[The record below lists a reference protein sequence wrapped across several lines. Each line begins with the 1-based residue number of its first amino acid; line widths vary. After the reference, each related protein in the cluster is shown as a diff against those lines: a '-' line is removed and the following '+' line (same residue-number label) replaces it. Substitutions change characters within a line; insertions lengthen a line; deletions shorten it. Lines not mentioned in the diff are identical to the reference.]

1 MENAKQLRYGYAIVI
16 VSFYPVALFL
26 FENGGAREKGRKKR
40 NAARLRA
47 QNYGRVAFEKS
58 SAKLFLQGEC
68 EHSASVRQI
77 KI

>member
-40 NAARLRA
+40 NAERLRA
-47 QNYGRVAFEKS
+47 QDYGRVAFEES
-58 SAKLFLQGEC
+58 YA
-68 EHSASVRQI
+68 
-77 KI
+77 